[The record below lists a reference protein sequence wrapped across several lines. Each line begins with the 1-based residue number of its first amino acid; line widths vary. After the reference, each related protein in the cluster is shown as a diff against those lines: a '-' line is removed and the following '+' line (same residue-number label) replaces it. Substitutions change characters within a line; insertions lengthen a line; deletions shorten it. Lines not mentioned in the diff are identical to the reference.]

1 MMCSDD
7 HAVFLSSGLP
17 SRRPTG
23 QAGFHRFHLGGTTI
37 TALCDG
43 YFALSVQ
50 DVLRDGETPMQVLL
64 ERARVGAVI
73 NSHVNAFLIE
83 GGAHRMLVDAGAGDL
98 QDATLGDMS
107 TQLAAAGVHP
117 EQIDTVLVTHLHP
130 DHIGGLTRNGVA
142 VFPRAVIHVPREEDA
157 FWLGAGDPARV
168 DASVRATFEHARQ
181 ILAPYREEGR
191 YRVFDPGM
199 VWNGCVTAE
208 SLSGH
213 TRGHTGYRLHTDEGD
228 VVFCGDLFHVASVQL
243 ADPDV
248 TVCYDSEPAQA
259 RATRAAFLAEAYR
272 RNDIV
277 AAAHAPFPG
286 LGRIDAGNSGYAW
299 HPIA

>member
-1 MMCSDD
+1 MCSDD
-7 HAVFLSSGLP
+7 HAVFLSSDSR
-17 SRRPTG
+17 SRRGGG
-23 QAGFHRFHLGGTTI
+23 QTGFHRFQLGGTTI

-43 YFALSVQ
+43 HFALSVQ
-50 DVLRDGETPMQVLL
+50 EVLRDGETPMQPLL
-64 ERARVGAVI
+64 ERARVGAVVS
-73 NSHVNAFLIE
+73 SHVNAFLIE
-83 GGAHRMLVDAGAGDL
+83 LGTHRMLIDAGAGDL

-107 TQLAAAGVHP
+107 AQLMAAGLRP

-142 VFPRAVIHVPREEDA
+142 VFPHAVIHVPREEDA
-157 FWLGAGDPARV
+157 FWLGAGDPATV

-181 ILAPYREEGR
+181 ILAPYRAEGR
-191 YRVFDPGM
+191 YRLFDSGA

-213 TRGHTGYRLHTDEGD
+213 TGGHVGYRLHTDEGD
-228 VVFCGDLFHVASVQL
+228 VAFCGDLFHVAAVQL

-248 TVCYDSEPAQA
+248 TVCYDSEPAKA
-259 RATRAAFLAEAYR
+259 RTTRAAFLADACR

-286 LGRIDAGNSGYAW
+286 LGRIVAADNGYAW
-299 HPIA
+299 HPVA